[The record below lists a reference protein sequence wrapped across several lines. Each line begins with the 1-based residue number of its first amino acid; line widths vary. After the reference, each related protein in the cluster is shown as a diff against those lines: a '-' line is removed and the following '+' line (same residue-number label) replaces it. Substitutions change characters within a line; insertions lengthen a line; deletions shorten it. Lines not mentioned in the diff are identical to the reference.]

1 MATGIVLR
9 RGLKAELVATPPV
22 EGELVYATDTDEFG
36 YVKFDGDVV
45 NWTTLGEN
53 SVEWGNI
60 QGFLDNQIDLKD
72 ALALKSDINHTH
84 LIDDISNLDSEL
96 NSRYLKTDF
105 IDHKTGISGQPVKT
119 NSNGL
124 IDNTLIES
132 TSFTLKGQ
140 FTPEIGSEY
149 PEVSGLVTG
158 DFFLIINVDENN
170 GYTYQTGELQSETV
184 FNNDQLTYSTSG
196 WMVVPG
202 NVNPDAYLRRD
213 GTTSMFGDIDVNNH
227 LVRNVKNPEDPLD
240 AVNQQ
245 TLQAGL
251 DLKSNIGHSHNPG
264 NGSEIEYEPYDSS
277 IQTHI
282 SLQDGS
288 NPHKTKFVT
297 LEDTPVS
304 QDTLKPYLG
313 YKGMRVTVNDSE
325 DGLIFEPSAGNSIL
339 SADYYFD
346 NETVDPA
353 GQYDKQVRTNNS
365 DFSSISVL
373 YVSKL
378 DRYLN
383 DRAFGIESLQKDDLI
398 GFRDSTDSSYMIFV
412 VNTPPTT
419 GIDSSYYNISVTP
432 LSASGETWLDGAE
445 LNVEIFLTGEKK
457 FNDLHDTPETYANSQ
472 YLFPRVKSTEDGLEF
487 NSLSINDIGMVD
499 ISGDETTNP
508 SILQQ
513 KLNERVGGSNRVGKF
528 ILNTGAAL
536 VTEGTDS
543 IENILKYSIIN
554 GTTFGKTSSVSEVKL
569 GDPLSLV
576 SIDSDIKSNIKLN
589 NNISISSNNSSY
601 DDVKSLV
608 KLNSNNDLEIGDFG
622 IKSFIRSEN
631 DTLNPIVRKGSSGA
645 EIDYMIH
652 TDEGFTY
659 QNYYDT
665 RDLALQNEANVG
677 TLSNLT
683 TDAQDNIVNAI
694 NEVDSHIDNHIA
706 QIVGNPHNVTKSDV
720 GLGNCDNTA
729 DLDKPISNLARIALD
744 LKADYSF
751 VDDIGITINDG
762 SITTNNVIKW
772 TKESVNLPPFGAD
785 LKYVDISQDDQGIKL
800 SGTIISDILVYNDF
814 SIKGLKENA
823 SDLTETVN
831 LIKRTTTS
839 TGNFYKNND
848 VQVGDKDVQ
857 TVLYSTEALNYGLD
871 PVVRKYFDDDGSGN
885 PGTKDFRIYTTE
897 QYNIDDYALITY
909 VDSSDSTLQ
918 TNIDNEVNR
927 AKSVEGTLSSLTTD
941 AQDNIVN
948 AINEVD
954 SHSDTNATNI
964 GTLSSLT
971 TDAQDN
977 IVNAINEVDS
987 HSDTNATNIG
997 TLSSLTT
1004 DAQTD
1009 LVSAINEVDSHS
1021 DTNATNIGTLS
1032 SLTTD
1037 AQDNIVN
1044 AINEI
1049 DSHIDNHTSDSSIHF
1064 TINKEDFDPADSDT
1078 TVVISGKV
1086 LNNDKIIDV
1095 FVNGTLKRITTDY
1108 SISDDGTD
1116 TTITFVNSFVDGD
1129 WVRVNYII

>member
-9 RGLKAELVATPPV
+9 RGFKAELVATPPV

-53 SVEWGNI
+53 SVEWGDI

-72 ALALKSDINHTH
+72 ALAFKSDINHSH
-84 LIDDISNLDSEL
+84 SIDDVNNLDSEL

-140 FTPEIGSEY
+140 FTPEIGNEY

-158 DFFLIINVDENN
+158 DFFLVINVDVNN

-227 LVRNVKNPEDPLD
+227 LVRNVKDPENPLD

-245 TLQAGL
+245 TLQTGL

-264 NGSEIEYEPYDSS
+264 NGSEIEYEPYDSA
-277 IQTHI
+277 IQAHI

-313 YKGMRVTVNDSE
+313 YKGMRVTVNDNE

-346 NETVDPA
+346 SETVDPA
-353 GQYDKQVRTNNS
+353 GQYDSQARTNNS

-373 YVSKL
+373 YISKL

-398 GFRDSTDSSYMIFV
+398 GFRDSTDNSYMIFV
-412 VNTPPTT
+412 VNTPPIAGT
-419 GIDSSYYNISVTP
+419 DPSYYNISVTP
-432 LSASGETWLDGAE
+432 LSASGGPWLDGVE
-445 LNVEIFLTGEKK
+445 LNVEIFLTGEKR
-457 FNDLHDTPETYANSQ
+457 FNDLHDTPETYTGSQ
-472 YLFPRVKSTEDGLEF
+472 YLFPRVKHTEDGLEF
-487 NSLSINDIGMVD
+487 NSLSINDIGMID

-508 SILQQ
+508 SVLQQ
-513 KLNERVGGSNRVGKF
+513 KLNERIGGSDRVGEF
-528 ILNTGAAL
+528 ILNTDASL

-543 IENILKYSIIN
+543 TESILKYSIID
-554 GTTFGKTSSVSEVKL
+554 GTSFGKTSSISEIKL
-569 GDPLSLV
+569 GDSLSLV

-589 NNISISSNNSSY
+589 NDISISSNNSFY
-601 DDVKSLV
+601 NDVKNLV

-622 IKSFIRSEN
+622 IKSFIRAEN
-631 DTLNPIVRKGSSGA
+631 STLNPIVRKGSSGA
-645 EIDYMIH
+645 EADYMIH

-665 RDLALQNEANVG
+665 RDLALQNETNVGTLSSLTTDVRDNIVNAINEVDSHVDNHTTNIG

-694 NEVDSHIDNHIA
+694 NEVDSHVDNHIS

-720 GLGNCDNTA
+720 GLGSCDNTA
-729 DLDKPISNLARIALD
+729 DLDKPINNLTQIALD

-751 VDDIGITINDG
+751 VDNIGITINDG

-772 TKESVNLPPFGAD
+772 NKEPVNLPPFGTD

-839 TGNFYKNND
+839 TGNFYRNND

-871 PVVRKYFDDDGSGN
+871 PIVRKYFDDDGSGN

-927 AKSVEGTLSSLTTD
+927 ATGVEGTLSSLTTD
-941 AQDNIVN
+941 V
-948 AINEVD
+948 
-954 SHSDTNATNI
+954 
-964 GTLSSLT
+964 
-971 TDAQDN
+971 
-977 IVNAINEVDS
+977 
-987 HSDTNATNIG
+987 
-997 TLSSLTT
+997 
-1004 DAQTD
+1004 QTD

-1032 SLTTD
+1032 NLTTD
-1037 AQDNIVN
+1037 VQDNTVN
-1044 AINEI
+1044 AINEV

-1064 TINKEDFDPADSDT
+1064 TINKEDFDPAALDA

-1086 LNNDKIIDV
+1086 LNDDKIMDV

-1116 TTITFVNSFVDGD
+1116 TTITFVNSFVGGD